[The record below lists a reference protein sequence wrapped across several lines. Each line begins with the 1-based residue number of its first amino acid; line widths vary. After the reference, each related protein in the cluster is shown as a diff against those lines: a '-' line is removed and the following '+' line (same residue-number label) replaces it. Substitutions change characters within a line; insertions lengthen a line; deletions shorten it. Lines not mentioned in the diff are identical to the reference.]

1 MGKHSWV
8 MYVLLIILAGVLL
21 KNAAGSVAILLAGG
35 SEAKG
40 LVNALEGAGAKNTSK
55 GSFAFGGTKF
65 SLG

>member
-21 KNAAGSVAILLAGG
+21 KNAPGSVALLLAGG
-35 SEAKG
+35 TETRG
-40 LVNALEGAGAKNTSK
+40 LVNALEGSGAKANTK
-55 GSFAFGGTKF
+55 GSFSFGGNKI

>member
-35 SEAKG
+35 SETKD
-40 LVNALEGAGAKNTSK
+40 LVNALEGSGSAKASK
-55 GSFAFGGTKF
+55 GSFSFGGNKI